1 MGPIHPDAED
11 ALRIL
16 LGQAP
21 LEAEEEVEMHGGL
34 QALIDAV
41 EDDLQDLGESEND
54 PENDDDDEM

>member
-21 LEAEEEVEMHGGL
+21 MEVEEEGEMKDGL
-34 QALIDAV
+34 QVLIDAV
-41 EDDLQDLGESEND
+41 EDDLQDLGEGEND
-54 PENDDDDEM
+54 PENDDDDEG